1 MKADAKTEA
10 EVMAVIN
17 QLIEAY
23 KKEDADGS
31 LAIYA
36 TDPDMVTIGT
46 GVDEKRIGMA
56 ERKAQLERDFAQI
69 KEISVQID
77 WYSVSAA
84 GSVAWVVSDV
94 IARGKVGGKETSV
107 PMRATFVLE
116 KRNSKWLIVHS
127 HVSVPASEQKEGE
140 SWPTGSS

>member
-10 EVMAVIN
+10 EVMAVLN
-17 QLIEAY
+17 QLIKAY
-23 KKEDADGS
+23 KEQDVDGL
-31 LAIYA
+31 LALYA

-46 GVDEKRIGMA
+46 GVDEKRIGLA
-56 ERKAQLERDFAQI
+56 ERRTQLERDFSQI
-69 KEISVQID
+69 KEISVKIG

-84 GSVAWVVSDV
+84 GSVAWVASDV
-94 IARGKVGGKETSV
+94 IAKGKVGEQETSV

-116 KRNSKWLIVHS
+116 QRRGKWLIVHS
-127 HVSVPASEQKEGE
+127 HVSVPGQKEGE

>member
-10 EVMAVIN
+10 EVMAFLN
-17 QLIEAY
+17 RLIKSY
-23 KKEDADGS
+23 KEQDVDGS
-31 LAIYA
+31 LALYA

-56 ERKAQLERDFAQI
+56 DRRAQLERDFAQI
-69 KEISVQID
+69 KEISIDID

-84 GSVAWVVSDV
+84 GSVAWVASDV
-94 IARGKVGGKETSV
+94 IARGKVGGQETSV

-116 KRNSKWLIVHS
+116 QRGGKWLIVHS
-127 HVSVPASEQKEGE
+127 HISVPAAGQAEGE
-140 SWPTGSS
+140 SWPTK